1 MKPNEIESADPF
13 VICGIARIEAKTD
26 IFGATQ
32 DSEFVAN
39 ILARSGSSHRVENGF
54 WSKELYYVLDELAG
68 TIAGIARVSIVAS
81 PWLVIEAC

>member
-1 MKPNEIESADPF
+1 MKPNEIEFANPF
-13 VICGIARIEAKTD
+13 VVRGIAGIEAKTD

-39 ILARSGSSHRVENGF
+39 IFACPGSSHWVENGF
-54 WSKELYYVLDELAG
+54 GSKILYYVLDEFSGA
-68 TIAGIARVSIVAS
+68 IAWIARVSVVAS